1 MMDAETR
8 DWQPTRERTTWLTV
22 SLALVLLP
30 HVTRIPVWVS
40 IGFVVLAYWRIEHV
54 YRGVRLPGRWTRVLL
69 SLVIVTGVFM
79 SYGTLFGRS
88 AGIAALAVL
97 AGMKLLETDTL
108 RDAHAAVFL
117 GFFLVI
123 TNFLYSQSIPTGLY
137 MLLVVAVIA
146 GTLVSINTRDEG
158 VKAQAR
164 LRYIGGMLVQA
175 APLALFLFVLFPR
188 IPGPL
193 WGLPKDA
200 HSAVSGLSDSMSP
213 GTISQLTQSSEVTFR
228 VEFEGPIP
236 ASADLY
242 WRGPVFTH
250 TDGRTWSGGE
260 PRIALHPP
268 EIRTVGQPL
277 VYALTLEPHS
287 QHWVF
292 ALDVPAAVQREIR
305 MTEDYQ
311 LLSTRRVRERR
322 RFELRSLPNAIMT
335 SMSPNQRRAALA
347 LPDGAHPKTRALAAQ
362 WRESIRDDA
371 KLVATALD
379 YFRNQPFYYTLK
391 PPLLA
396 ADPVDDFLFESRR
409 GFCEHYA
416 SAFTVLMRSAGIPTR
431 IVTGYQGGNVNPL
444 GGYVIVRQR
453 DAHAWAE
460 VWLGERGWVRIDPT
474 AAVSPQRIELG
485 MDATLPDPMG
495 PAALGIEADGN
506 IANLVRRLRHGWDS
520 VNNSWNQWVLG
531 YGAIRQQELLSRF
544 GLNAGDWRSLL
555 LALLVA
561 LGVALI
567 VVAFWLDRR
576 AKSSDRV
583 TRAYARLCAKLARVG
598 FERSEQEGPVA
609 FSQRVARE
617 CPPLADAVTAL
628 FDRYVAL
635 RYADLSDDVAE
646 FEKAVGSFR
655 AHLR

>member
-1 MMDAETR
+1 
-8 DWQPTRERTTWLTV
+8 
-22 SLALVLLP
+22 
-30 HVTRIPVWVS
+30 
-40 IGFVVLAYWRIEHV
+40 
-54 YRGVRLPGRWTRVLL
+54 
-69 SLVIVTGVFM
+69 
-79 SYGTLFGRS
+79 
-88 AGIAALAVL
+88 
-97 AGMKLLETDTL
+97 
-108 RDAHAAVFL
+108 
-117 GFFLVI
+117 
-123 TNFLYSQSIPTGLY
+123 
-137 MLLVVAVIA
+137 
-146 GTLVSINTRDEG
+146 
-158 VKAQAR
+158 
-164 LRYIGGMLVQA
+164 
-175 APLALFLFVLFPR
+175 
-188 IPGPL
+188 
-193 WGLPKDA
+193 
-200 HSAVSGLSDSMSP
+200 
-213 GTISQLTQSSEVTFR
+213 
-228 VEFEGPIP
+228 
-236 ASADLY
+236 
-242 WRGPVFTH
+242 
-250 TDGRTWSGGE
+250 
-260 PRIALHPP
+260 
-268 EIRTVGQPL
+268 
-277 VYALTLEPHS
+277 
-287 QHWVF
+287 
-292 ALDVPAAVQREIR
+292 

-322 RFELRSLPNAIMT
+322 RFELRSFPNAIMT

-371 KLVATALD
+371 KLVATGLD

-396 ADPVDDFLFESRR
+396 PDPVDYFLFESRR

-485 MDATLPDPMG
+485 MDATLPDPIG

-506 IANLVRRLRHGWDS
+506 IANLVRRLLHGWDS

-561 LGVALI
+561 LGVALV

-576 AKSSDRV
+576 AESSDRV
-583 TRAYARLCAKLARVG
+583 TCAYARLCAKLARVG
-598 FERSEQEGPVA
+598 FERAEQEGPVA
-609 FSQRVARE
+609 FSQRVAQQ